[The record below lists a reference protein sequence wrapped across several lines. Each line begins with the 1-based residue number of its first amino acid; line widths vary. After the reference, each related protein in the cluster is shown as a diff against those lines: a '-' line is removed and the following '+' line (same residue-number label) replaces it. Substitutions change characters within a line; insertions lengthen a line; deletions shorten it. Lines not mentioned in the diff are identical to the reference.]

1 VPYSSAPLRRT
12 GVGTRM
18 RGENGTGA
26 FERLVATLD
35 YPMFVV
41 CTRAHGTDDPPAGCL
56 VGFASQTSIDP
67 PRFLVGLSRLNHTY
81 RIAENAKH
89 LAVHVVSRRDRRLAE
104 LFGEQ
109 TGDRID
115 KFDHCDWSPGPA
127 GMPILTAAAAWFVGR
142 IVDRFDLG
150 DHVGHLLEPVSGMSP
165 DGIEDWLSFSDL
177 RDLTPGHP
185 AKT

>member
-1 VPYSSAPLRRT
+1 MVDTAVS
-12 GVGTRM
+12 V
-18 RGENGTGA
+18 EDGTGA

-41 CTRAHGTDDPPAGCL
+41 CTRAHGADAAPAGCL
-56 VGFASQTSIDP
+56 VGFASQTSIHP
-67 PRFLVGLSRLNHTY
+67 PRFLVGLSRRNHTY
-81 RIAENAKH
+81 RITENATH
-89 LAVHVVSRRDRRLAE
+89 LVVHIVSRQDRRVAE
-104 LFGEQ
+104 LFGGQ

-165 DGIEDWLSFSDL
+165 DHFEDWLSFSDVS
-177 RDLTPGHP
+177 DLTPGHE
-185 AKT
+185 A

>member
-1 VPYSSAPLRRT
+1 MSA
-12 GVGTRM
+12 
-18 RGENGTGA
+18 ESDTGA

-41 CTRAHGTDDPPAGCL
+41 TTRDPGIDGPPAGCL
-56 VGFASQTSIDP
+56 VGFASQTSIHP

-81 RIAENAKH
+81 RIGENATH

-104 LFGEQ
+104 LFGGQ

-115 KFDHCDWSPGPA
+115 KFDRCEWSPGPA
-127 GMPILTAAAAWFVGR
+127 GMPVLTVAPAWFVGR

-165 DGIEDWLSFSDL
+165 DGFEDWLSYSDVRHL
-177 RDLTPGHP
+177 APGHE
-185 AKT
+185 A